1 MHLSY
6 WFKQLLDQA
15 MLLGMVSNYRC
26 SSSRDEMDFPAGGV
40 DPAKNMKCPPLF
52 LISHIKLQQEMTFQN
67 VYAGIFET
75 FLNDSSGSS
84 AVNLLVD
91 GVGSSAWQVTML
103 PPPFFPP

>member
-26 SSSRDEMDFPAGGV
+26 SSSRDEMDFPAGGGILERK
-40 DPAKNMKCPPLF
+40 KNAPLL

-67 VYAGIFET
+67 VHAGIFET

-103 PPPFFPP
+103 PPPFCPP